1 MPTLHHPYFG
11 TLNSDTLEDID
22 VIWETTLG
30 EPQTHSQLWAA
41 PEQRLDTAELDAFA
55 ALLQNLPTL
64 DKRARAALCD
74 DLANDGSFLEYFSAA
89 EALEYD
95 VEELRWLKPL
105 LNDIPAFVAAL
116 QLTAIGLWTRDTM
129 QEMEEEPATPL
140 VLDYKIAPEH
150 TDQILAV
157 KCDLQGNIISI
168 DWES

>member
-74 DLANDGSFLEYFSAA
+74 
-89 EALEYD
+89 
-95 VEELRWLKPL
+95 ELTCK
-105 LNDIPAFVAAL
+105 NSDKHGF
-116 QLTAIGLWTRDTM
+116 TIGDKG
-129 QEMEEEPATPL
+129 QK
-140 VLDYKIAPEH
+140 VF
-150 TDQILAV
+150 
-157 KCDLQGNIISI
+157 
-168 DWES
+168 

>member
-1 MPTLHHPYFG
+1 MPALHHPYFG

-74 DLANDGSFLEYFSAA
+74 ELANDGSFLEYFSAA

-95 VEELRWLKPL
+95 VEELR
-105 LNDIPAFVAAL
+105 
-116 QLTAIGLWTRDTM
+116 
-129 QEMEEEPATPL
+129 
-140 VLDYKIAPEH
+140 
-150 TDQILAV
+150 
-157 KCDLQGNIISI
+157 
-168 DWES
+168 